1 MTYYGTPAVS
11 GTALT
16 WDGNSYV
23 FDTPISASGGGG
35 VPGGNPSEIQ
45 FNSAGAFGGVPDLTW
60 DGALLIATG
69 TFKGDLNGTASL
81 ATSALTASYV
91 LNAITSSYA
100 ITAASL
106 TAQVFNVALN
116 GTANG
121 ITTNIGGIYIPATTL
136 LTTKSLAYIG
146 GSQASETAT
155 LHLVPINTLIV
166 SASWSRTNVLGSA
179 ALTGSVSIGPGW
191 YDIVLSAG
199 SVSETTFARGLYL
212 TSGDI

>member
-1 MTYYGTPAVS
+1 MTYYGIPAVS

-23 FDTPISASGGGG
+23 FDSVISSSGGGG
-35 VPGGNPSEIQ
+35 TPGGNPSEVQ
-45 FNSAGAFGGVPDLTW
+45 FNSAGVFGGVPDLTW

-69 TFKGDLNGTASL
+69 SFKGDLNGTASL

-91 LNAITSSYA
+91 LNSVSSSYA
-100 ITAASL
+100 ITAVSL
-106 TAQVFNVALN
+106 TSQVFNVALN

-121 ITTNIGGIYIPATTL
+121 VTTNIGGIYIPAITL
-136 LTTKSLAYIG
+136 LTTKSIAYIG
-146 GSQASETAT
+146 GSDASQTAT

-166 SASWSRTNVLGSA
+166 SASWTRTDVLGSA
-179 ALTGSVSIGPGW
+179 PLTGSVSMGPGW
-191 YDIVLSAG
+191 YDIVLNAG
-199 SVSETTFARGLYL
+199 SVSQTTFARGLYL